1 MDDREIIALFWD
13 RNEEALAAVQE
24 QYGRMMLRL
33 AGRILAS
40 KEDAEEVV
48 SDALL
53 DAWNAIPPH
62 RPEHLLPFLG
72 RIVRRRAIDRYRRE
86 TADKRG
92 GSEMALALEELENSL
107 AGGGTPEEIWESK
120 ALAEAVA
127 EFVRGLKEPA
137 RGIFI
142 RRYWYLDTA
151 AEIAAHIGSSPARV
165 GMILTR
171 TRRKLAAYLKE
182 KEWIE

>member
-24 QYGRMMLRL
+24 QYGGMMLRL

-40 KEDAEEVV
+40 REDAEEAV

-53 DAWNAIPPH
+53 DAWKAIPPH
-62 RPEHLLPFLG
+62 KPEHLMPFLG

-86 TADKRG
+86 TAEKRG

-107 AGGGTPEEIWESK
+107 RDDNTPEEIWEGR
-120 ALAEAVA
+120 ALAAA
-127 EFVRGLKEPA
+127 ISEFVKSLKEPA

-142 RRYWYLDTA
+142 RRYWYLDTVR
-151 AEIAAHIGSSPARV
+151 EIADRTGSSQARA
-165 GMILTR
+165 GMILSR

>member
-24 QYGRMMLRL
+24 QYGGMMLRL

-107 AGGGTPEEIWESK
+107 AGSGTPEEIWESR

-142 RRYWYLDTA
+142 RRYWHLDTA
-151 AEIAAHIGSSPARV
+151 AEIAARTGSSLARV

>member
-24 QYGRMMLRL
+24 QYGGMMLRL
-33 AGRILAS
+33 AWRILAS
-40 KEDAEEVV
+40 REDAEEVV

-62 RPEHLLPFLG
+62 EPEHLLPFLG

-86 TADKRG
+86 TAEKRG
-92 GSEMALALEELENSL
+92 GTEMALALEELESSL
-107 AGGGTPEEIWESK
+107 AGSGTPEEIWEAK
-120 ALAEAVA
+120 ALADAVA
-127 EFVRGLKEPA
+127 DFVRSLKQPA

-142 RRYWYLDTA
+142 RRYWYLDTVR
-151 AEIAAHIGSSPARV
+151 EIADRTGSSQARV
-165 GMILTR
+165 GMILSR